1 MAKRTDDIEFL
12 LSRHIDGQL
21 DPRRAGKLDRL
32 LADDADLREQ
42 LRLYRLVDDAVRQAG
57 RPLPDD
63 IDYDEQREDII
74 VAVERKVLADGL
86 PHHRLV
92 LRPAFGL
99 LAAAAMVLAA
109 ASVALL
115 IYRSG
120 PAPPGSP
127 FGSPFGSSP
136 GSSSGPGGPAVPQ
149 IEVAVVSLAPVA
161 ASDRQLS
168 VSLRRPDQPSPPV
181 QVPPG
186 PARPLPAGT
195 IIASVSAEQDTAGA
209 SGLAIFG
216 M

>member
-21 DPRRAGKLDRL
+21 DPRRAGKLARL

-86 PHHRLV
+86 PHRRLV

-99 LAAAAMVLAA
+99 LAAAALVLAA
-109 ASVALL
+109 ASAALL

-120 PAPPGSP
+120 PAAPPGSP
-127 FGSPFGSSP
+127 PGSSP
-136 GSSSGPGGPAVPQ
+136 APGGPAVPQ

-161 ASDRQLS
+161 AGDRQLS